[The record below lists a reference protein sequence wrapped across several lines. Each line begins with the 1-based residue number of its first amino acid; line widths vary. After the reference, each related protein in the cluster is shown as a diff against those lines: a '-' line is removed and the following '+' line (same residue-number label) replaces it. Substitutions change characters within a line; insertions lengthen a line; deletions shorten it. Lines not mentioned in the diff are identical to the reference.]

1 MTSPLSTPPAPRR
14 SRRPRLPAVL
24 RDEPQYRLLFTGQVL
39 SILGDR
45 VTGVVLPFA
54 VLAVGGDVGDVAIVS
69 AAQFLPFALLA
80 LPAGV
85 WADRYNRKLIL
96 IGSDVARFVIQLTAG
111 ILLVTGSAEVTHLAV
126 LAAVYG
132 AADAFFAPAFT
143 GLLPGTVAPVNL
155 QPANALRGLSYST
168 GSIVGPV
175 LGGLLVAFAGGP
187 GGALLFDAA
196 TFAVSIACLIPL
208 RPRMVAD
215 VLHDEDPKA
224 STDHF
229 FTSLKEGWSEVRS
242 RSWVT
247 AFLGG
252 MASYHVIVLPAIF
265 VLGPVL
271 AADEMDGAKSWAIIT
286 AGFGVG
292 CVVGDLLLLRWKPR
306 FALRVASLML
316 IGASCQA
323 AFIGSG
329 FGVWAIAGLEVL
341 AGICVTGTFT
351 LWETSLQE
359 HIPDRALSR
368 VSSYDYLTS
377 AGLIPVGNLL
387 IGGFSAAVGVREALF
402 AMTILGV
409 TAAAVIASLPAVRR
423 LPRGSMVAE
432 PAPG

>member
-1 MTSPLSTPPAPRR
+1 MTNQPGPSRR
-14 SRRPRLPAVL
+14 RLRPRLPAVL

-45 VTGVVLPFA
+45 VTGIVLPFA

-69 AAQFLPFALLA
+69 AAQFLPFAVLA

-85 WADRYNRKLIL
+85 WADRYNRKRIL
-96 IGSDVARFVIQLTAG
+96 ISSDVARFLVQLTAG
-111 ILLVTGSAEVTHLAV
+111 LLLVTGSAEVSHLAV

-215 VLHDEDPKA
+215 VLHEEDPEA
-224 STDHF
+224 STAHF
-229 FTSLKEGWSEVRS
+229 LTSLKEGWSEVRS
-242 RSWVT
+242 RPWVT

-271 AADEMDGAKSWAIIT
+271 AENEMNGARSWAVIS
-286 AGFGVG
+286 AGFGIG
-292 CVVGDLLLLRWKPR
+292 CVLGDLLLLRWKPR

-329 FGVWAIAGLEVL
+329 LGVWAIAGLEVL

-377 AGLIPVGNLL
+377 AGLIPVGNLA
-387 IGGFSAAVGVREALF
+387 IGAVSAAAGVRASLF
-402 AMTILGV
+402 GMTVLGV
-409 TAAAVIASLPAVRR
+409 TAAAVIASIPAVRR
-423 LPRGSMVAE
+423 LPRGSGVAE